1 MANIITNAYI
11 NDILDELVSLGTGGK
26 LVVRLLQNSAVGN
39 VGVNISTW
47 SNLQAFEVA
56 EGNGY
61 TTGGVSLANV
71 SKNNNKLTANNVQ
84 WPASTISARY
94 GVVVDITNAE
104 PEDQR
109 VIMIIDFGSLLESTD
124 GIFEIAWGSNGVLGL
139 EI

>member
-39 VGVNISTW
+39 VGVNIATW
-47 SNLQAFEVA
+47 SNLQAFEVTN
-56 EGNGY
+56 GNGY
-61 TTGGVSLANV
+61 TTGGVPLANV